1 MYGRYRDMFVCSLVD
16 GHLGHFCFLAIRK
29 KSCSEHSWVSFG
41 AREFICV
48 GLPRSRV
55 AKAECRHIASC
66 SKFSWFSK
74 VVLQVSSSQQLMLHS
89 ISVPWYWH
97 LTVPFFFLSR
107 FYASGRPSQEAGGGW
122 CDSRS
127 PWKTFQ
133 EKIVSSIP
141 LLQRKSPKIAEWVG
155 HHIQRRINWI
165 VFILE
170 PKYVLYL
177 W

>member
-97 LTVPFFFLSR
+97 LTVPFFFSFKVLCFWQAESGSR
-107 FYASGRPSQEAGGGW
+107 RRLMWFKKSLKNISRKNCVLNPSSPKKISWNCWVSRPSHPEENKLN
-122 CDSRS
+122 C
-127 PWKTFQ
+127 
-133 EKIVSSIP
+133 I
-141 LLQRKSPKIAEWVG
+141 
-155 HHIQRRINWI
+155 HIRT
-165 VFILE
+165 
-170 PKYVLYL
+170 
-177 W
+177 